1 MYVMLD
7 ALADGGVYAGIPK
20 EIGLR
25 LIAHTMIVSA
35 ANNCW
40 QAKKAHLYNF
50 QGPNCAVFLFVDGI
64 VHTIINCEYIYI
76 KPLIF
81 C

>member
-1 MYVMLD
+1 MYAMLV

-35 ANNCW
+35 ANSCC
-40 QAKKAHLYNF
+40 QAKQPNLYYF
-50 QGPNCAVFLFVDGI
+50 QGPNCAIFLFVCGI
-64 VHTIINCEYIYI
+64 VHTVINC
-76 KPLIF
+76 
-81 C
+81 

>member
-1 MYVMLD
+1 MMLD

-35 ANNCW
+35 ANNVVKRNKPTYTIVRVQTARYFC
-40 QAKKAHLYNF
+40 LYTALST
-50 QGPNCAVFLFVDGI
+50 P
-64 VHTIINCEYIYI
+64 
-76 KPLIF
+76 
-81 C
+81 